1 MSAFP
6 ALIERLET
14 EVLVDHG
21 SFDLIDDSGE
31 QDAPAGGDWLSPGL
45 PGGGWL
51 SAGRNMITVVS
62 ASTRHHVA
70 AVTVEAWEAQPA
82 PAPGWAD
89 MTETSVILDSGFLE
103 INPLVDG
110 EDADDITV
118 GGAGAYRVRAYVT
131 GRAELQAAT
140 PPPDVELHGVER
152 YLLQI
157 WPAP

>member
-1 MSAFP
+1 MP
-6 ALIERLET
+6 DLIERVET

-21 SFDLIDDSGE
+21 TFDLIDDSGE
-31 QDAPAGGDWLSPGL
+31 QHADPDAGSTAWLI
-45 PGGGWL
+45 
-51 SAGRNMITVVS
+51 AGRNMITVVS

-70 AVTVEAWEAQPA
+70 ALTVEAWNAEPP

-89 MTETSVILDSGFLE
+89 PHEAPVLLDSGFLE

-118 GGAGAYRVRAYVT
+118 GDAGAYRVRAYVT
-131 GRAELQAAT
+131 GRTELLAAT
-140 PPPDVELHGVER
+140 PPPDVELRGVER

-157 WPAP
+157 WPE